1 MAESYHLSQMGGMR
15 RLGQVVSL
23 FGFCLVL
30 TAAGCS
36 KSANTQ
42 GTTATTASSEETQPK
57 SSRLSRSEVACRL
70 HSCAAPYF
78 CNEDKGI
85 CERLPCVSSQDC
97 PYDYKCD
104 FSLNVCQ

>member
-1 MAESYHLSQMGGMR
+1 MGGMW
-15 RLGQVVSL
+15 RLGQVVGL
-23 FGFCLVL
+23 LGFCLVVA
-30 TAAGCS
+30 AAGCVAAS
-36 KSANTQ
+36 GCNKSANTE

-57 SSRLSRSEVACRL
+57 SSRPSRSEVACRL